1 MKSHD
6 IPSIRAKN
14 KKNRVLACGHPPTP
28 SCGATGLPQGPTRR
42 WQRREKRSQ
51 NEAKVRGRTGHWEA
65 GLLRK
70 RPVFTGDFG
79 VWRGLRHRPAGGEK
93 IQNEATANAM
103 DGRRQGRCGT
113 PMGAVT
119 EMCEKANDTN
129 EIKPNKTMKDLAT
142 DDTEIVL
149 SLWAAVAGE
158 SGVAAPALPPQSI
171 TRWVGRA
178 VRGTRVS
185 QAWAVPQSACSAGIQ
200 GRSATLPTFLFRC
213 ENPSKFDRIQVNPT
227 KKLWK
232 QR

>member
-51 NEAKVRGRTGHWEA
+51 NEAKVRGRTGQWEA

-149 SLWAAVAGE
+149 RLWAAVAGE

-171 TRWVGRA
+171 TRRVGRA
-178 VRGTRVS
+178 VGIERLTINDQRYTNKNQSKGLAYGHHKHKTTKPICRGGAR
-185 QAWAVPQSACSAGIQ
+185 
-200 GRSATLPTFLFRC
+200 RSGGG
-213 ENPSKFDRIQVNPT
+213 ENTS
-227 KKLWK
+227 
-232 QR
+232 